1 MKNKKLSNVEKIFV
15 ACIFIVALL
24 LCGVFFLTSYIEE
37 PQINLIGDKE
47 LVVYLGSKYEEPGVI
62 AKLGNDDVSDKVK
75 TQGKVNTKKVGEYK
89 IVYSITN
96 SMKRKTRIVER
107 VVRVVDK
114 VKPSITLKGK
124 ANLTINY
131 GNSFKDPGYTSFDN
145 YDGDLT
151 SKVVVSGTVDT
162 KKLGTYK
169 IKYSVTDSSSNQT
182 SKVRV
187 VKVVDNKSPVISLSG
202 SKTMTLD
209 LNENYYEPGYSARD
223 NYDGDITSNV
233 YVSGKVNTSKV
244 GVYEITYSVT
254 DSSGNY
260 SYVSRVIQVG
270 SQSDMDESNYI
281 MISIKEQK
289 LWYYKNS
296 KLFLSSDV
304 VTGTKGVHDT
314 YKGRFR
320 IKNRVAGTYL
330 VGVDYKSWV
339 DYWMLFDSKHQIGLH
354 DATWRSKFGGDI
366 YKTSG
371 SHGCVNMPYSKA
383 KKIFNNVEVGT
394 LVIVY

>member
-131 GNSFKDPGYTSFDN
+131 GNSFKDPG
-145 YDGDLT
+145 
-151 SKVVVSGTVDT
+151 
-162 KKLGTYK
+162 
-169 IKYSVTDSSSNQT
+169 
-182 SKVRV
+182 
-187 VKVVDNKSPVISLSG
+187 
-202 SKTMTLD
+202 
-209 LNENYYEPGYSARD
+209 
-223 NYDGDITSNV
+223 
-233 YVSGKVNTSKV
+233 
-244 GVYEITYSVT
+244 
-254 DSSGNY
+254 
-260 SYVSRVIQVG
+260 
-270 SQSDMDESNYI
+270 
-281 MISIKEQK
+281 
-289 LWYYKNS
+289 
-296 KLFLSSDV
+296 
-304 VTGTKGVHDT
+304 
-314 YKGRFR
+314 
-320 IKNRVAGTYL
+320 
-330 VGVDYKSWV
+330 
-339 DYWMLFDSKHQIGLH
+339 
-354 DATWRSKFGGDI
+354 
-366 YKTSG
+366 
-371 SHGCVNMPYSKA
+371 
-383 KKIFNNVEVGT
+383 
-394 LVIVY
+394 